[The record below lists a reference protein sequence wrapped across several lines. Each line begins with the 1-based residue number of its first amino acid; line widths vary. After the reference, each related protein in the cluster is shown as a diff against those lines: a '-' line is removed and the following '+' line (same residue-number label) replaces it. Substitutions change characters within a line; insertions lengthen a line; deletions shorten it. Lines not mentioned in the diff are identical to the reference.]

1 MTMKA
6 QKVDTD
12 GDETGEVT
20 LPGAFGTAFRPD
32 IVERAF
38 LATQANEKQPY
49 GADEFA
55 GMRTSA
61 ESPGSGQGIAHVPRI
76 NNGNRAARVPHA
88 VGGRKAH
95 PPKAEKKIGE
105 DFNDKERAL
114 AFDSAVAA
122 TADEVRVRDRGH
134 DFDEDVDLPVVVDA
148 GFEELVKTQEVVD
161 VLETLGLHDDIQRAD
176 EGRGIRAGRGTT
188 RGRKYRTPTSI
199 LFVTSDGFRAARNLP
214 GADVVT
220 ADELGVADLAPGGDA
235 GRLTVWTEPALEVLD
250 ER

>member
-12 GDETGEVT
+12 GDDAGEVS
-20 LPGAFGTAFRPD
+20 LPDAFGTPFRPD

-38 LATQANEKQPY
+38 LAKQANEKQPY

-95 PPKAEKKIGE
+95 PPKAEKKVGE
-105 DFNDKERAL
+105 EFNDKERTL

-134 DFDEDVDLPVVVDA
+134 EFDEDVDLPVVLDA
-148 GFEELVKTQEVVD
+148 DFEELVKTQEVVE
-161 VLETLGLHDDIQRAD
+161 VLETLGLHDDIERAD
-176 EGRGIRAGRGTT
+176 EGRGVRSGRGKT

-199 LFVTSDGFRAARNLP
+199 LFVTSEEFRAARNLP

-220 ADELGVADLAPGGDA
+220 ADEVGVADLAPGGDA
-235 GRLTVWTEPALEVLD
+235 GRLTIWTEPALEVLE

>member
-20 LPGAFGTAFRPD
+20 LPGAFGTPFRPD

-114 AFDSAVAA
+114 AFESAVAA

-134 DFDEDVDLPVVVDA
+134 DFDEDVDLPVVLDA
-148 GFEELVKTQEVVD
+148 GFEELVKTQEVVG

-176 EGRGIRAGRGTT
+176 EGRRIRAGRGTT

>member
-1 MTMKA
+1 MKA

-20 LPGAFGTAFRPD
+20 LPGAFGTPFRPD

-114 AFDSAVAA
+114 AFESAVAA

-134 DFDEDVDLPVVVDA
+134 DFDEDVDLPVVLDA
-148 GFEELVKTQEVVD
+148 GFEELVKTQEVVG

-176 EGRGIRAGRGTT
+176 EGRRIRAGRGTT

>member
-1 MTMKA
+1 MTMNV
-6 QKVDTD
+6 QKLNND
-12 GDETGEVT
+12 GEETGEVA
-20 LPGAFGTAFRPD
+20 LPEVFGTPFRPD
-32 IVERAF
+32 LIERAF
-38 LATQANEKQPY
+38 LAAQANEKQPY

-88 VGGRKAH
+88 VGGRRAH
-95 PPKAEKKIGE
+95 PPKAEKKVGE

-114 AFDSAVAA
+114 AFESAVGA
-122 TADEVRVRDRGH
+122 TTDEVRVRDRGH
-134 DFDEDVDLPVVVDA
+134 EFDEDVDLPVVLDA
-148 GFEELVKTQEVVD
+148 EFEELVKTQEVVG
-161 VLETLGLHDDIQRAD
+161 VLETVGLHDDIERAD
-176 EGRGIRAGRGTT
+176 EGRGVRAGRGKT
-188 RGRKYRTPTSI
+188 RGRKYKTPTSI
-199 LFVTSDGFRAARNLP
+199 LFVTSDEFRAARNLA

-220 ADELGVADLAPGGDA
+220 ADELDVADLAPGGDA

>member
-1 MTMKA
+1 MEA
-6 QKVDTD
+6 QKVDNG
-12 GDETGEVT
+12 GDESGAVE
-20 LPGAFGTAFRPD
+20 LPEAFGTPFRPD
-32 IVERAF
+32 IIERAF
-38 LATQANEKQPY
+38 LAAQANEKQPY

-88 VGGRKAH
+88 TGGRRAH
-95 PPKAEKKIGE
+95 PPKAEKEVGE
-105 DFNDKERAL
+105 EFNDKERAL

-134 DFDEDVDLPVVVDA
+134 EFDGDVDLPVVLDA
-148 GFEELVKTQEVVD
+148 EFEELEKTREVVG
-161 VLETLGLHDDIQRAD
+161 VLETLGLHDDIERAD
-176 EGRGIRAGRGTT
+176 EGRGVRAGRGKT

-199 LFVTSDGFRAARNLP
+199 LFVTSDEFRAARNLP
-214 GADVVT
+214 GADVVP
-220 ADELGVADLAPGGDA
+220 ADELGVADLAPGGDP
-235 GRLTVWTEPALEVLD
+235 GRLTVWTEPALEVLE

>member
-1 MTMKA
+1 MKV
-6 QKVDTD
+6 QKIDTD
-12 GDETGEVT
+12 GETAGDVE
-20 LPGAFGTAFRPD
+20 LPDAFQTAYRPD

-38 LATQANEKQPY
+38 LAAQANEKQPY
-49 GADEFA
+49 GADEYA

-95 PPKAEKKIGE
+95 PPKTDKKVGE
-105 DFNDKERAL
+105 DFNDKERSL

-134 DFDEDVDLPVVVDA
+134 EFDEDVDLPVVLEAD
-148 GFEELVKTQEVVD
+148 FEDLVKTQEVLE
-161 VLETLGLHDDIQRAD
+161 VLETLGLHDDIERAD
-176 EGRGIRAGRGTT
+176 EGRGVRSGRGKT
-188 RGRKYRTPTSI
+188 RGRRYKTPTSI
-199 LFVTSDGFRAARNLP
+199 LFVTSEEFRAARNLA

-220 ADELGVADLAPGGDA
+220 ADELGVSDLAPGGNA
-235 GRLTVWTEPALEVLD
+235 GRLTVWTEPALEVLS

>member
-1 MTMKA
+1 MKA

-20 LPGAFGTAFRPD
+20 LPGAFGTPFRPD

-76 NNGNRAARVPHA
+76 NNGNRAARVPHS

-199 LFVTSDGFRAARNLP
+199 LFVTSDGLRAARNLP

>member
-1 MTMKA
+1 MKV
-6 QKVDTD
+6 QKIDTD
-12 GDETGEVT
+12 GETAGDVE
-20 LPGAFGTAFRPD
+20 LPDAFQTAYRPD

-38 LATQANEKQPY
+38 LAAQANEKQPY
-49 GADEFA
+49 GADEYA

-95 PPKAEKKIGE
+95 PPKTDKKVGE

-134 DFDEDVDLPVVVDA
+134 EFDEDVDLPVVLKAD
-148 GFEELVKTQEVVD
+148 FEELVKTQEVVE
-161 VLETLGLHDDIQRAD
+161 VLETLGLHDDIERAD
-176 EGRGIRAGRGTT
+176 EGRGVRSGRGKT
-188 RGRKYRTPTSI
+188 RGRRYKTPTSI
-199 LFVTSDGFRAARNLP
+199 LFVTSEEFRAARNLA

-220 ADELGVADLAPGGDA
+220 ADELGVADLAPGGNA
-235 GRLTVWTEPALEVLD
+235 GRLTVWTEPALEVLND
-250 ER
+250 R

>member
-1 MTMKA
+1 MKV
-6 QKVDTD
+6 QKIDTD
-12 GDETGEVT
+12 GETAGDVE
-20 LPGAFGTAFRPD
+20 LPDAFQTAYRPD

-38 LATQANEKQPY
+38 LAAQANEKQPY
-49 GADEFA
+49 GADEYA

-95 PPKAEKKIGE
+95 PPKTDKKVGE

-134 DFDEDVDLPVVVDA
+134 EFDEDVDLPVVLEAD
-148 GFEELVKTQEVVD
+148 FEELVKTQEVLK
-161 VLETLGLHDDIQRAD
+161 VLETLGLHDDIERAD
-176 EGRGIRAGRGTT
+176 EGRGVRSGRGKT
-188 RGRKYRTPTSI
+188 RGRRYKTPTSI
-199 LFVTSDGFRAARNLP
+199 LFVTSEEFRAARNLA

-220 ADELGVADLAPGGDA
+220 ADELGVSDLAPGGNA
-235 GRLTVWTEPALEVLD
+235 GRLTVWTEPALEVLS